1 MRTTLVATAAFA
13 ALCGVAQ
20 ADFIPNAIAQV
31 NATEAELDGAGY
43 TRVGTGPF
51 VSNLSGD
58 CAVNGCVDYVGFEG
72 ALPTKGYFQFQFL
85 DYIYNPT
92 YYSGMFAIMN
102 INFGGST
109 ITPASFISQV
119 NALTAQTGITAK
131 LTNEASD
138 AQSSSFFNEWLP
150 TELDSAIVFNW
161 TPALPPSSPGL
172 SQVFTFAWN
181 LDNVTAFNNGLT
193 ASGIYGVPTPGAIAL
208 LGLAGLAGRRRR

>member
-1 MRTTLVATAAFA
+1 MRCTFVATAAVA

-20 ADFIPNAIAQV
+20 AEFIPNAIAQV
-31 NATEAELDGAGY
+31 NATEAELLGAGY
-43 TRVGTGPF
+43 TRVGATPY

-58 CAVNGCVDYVGFEG
+58 CAENGCVDFVGFAG
-72 ALPTKGYFQFQFL
+72 ALPTRGYFQFQFL

-102 INFGGST
+102 INFSGST
-109 ITPASFISQV
+109 ITPSSFISQV
-119 NALTAQTGITAK
+119 NALTSQTGITAK
-131 LTNEASD
+131 FTNEASD

-161 TPALPPSSPGL
+161 IPDSPPSSPGL
-172 SQVFTFAWN
+172 SQVFTFAWD

>member
-1 MRTTLVATAAFA
+1 MRCTFVATAAVA

-20 ADFIPNAIAQV
+20 AEFIPNAIAQV
-31 NATEAELDGAGY
+31 NATEAELLGAGY

-51 VSNLSGD
+51 ISNPSPE
-58 CAVNGCVDYVGFEG
+58 CAENGCFEFVGSDG
-72 ALPTKGYFQFQFL
+72 PLPTRGFFQFQFS

-119 NALTAQTGITAK
+119 NALTSQTGITAK
-131 LTNEASD
+131 FTNEASD
-138 AQSSSFFNEWLP
+138 ATGSSFFDGWLP
-150 TELDSAIVFNW
+150 ADLQSAIVFNW
-161 TPALPPSSPGL
+161 IPDSPPSSPGL
-172 SQVFTFAWN
+172 SEVFTFAWD